1 MTIRKI
7 VKIDEDLCD
16 GCGECVPSCAE
27 GAIQIIDGKAKL
39 VSEVYCDGLGA
50 CLGECPQ
57 GAISLEEREAEIFD
71 EAAVEKHLAKKE
83 EMRPPMEIP
92 CGCPGSGVQSFD
104 PKAGPGL
111 APMASQSAL
120 SQWPV
125 QLMLVPPEAQFLKQA
140 DLLICADCVPFCVPD
155 FHSRYLAGRAVVVAC
170 PKLDNLDFYK
180 EKLKQ
185 ILAEARPTSITVL
198 RMEVPC
204 CGGIVQAVVEA
215 RNEVLPNMPV
225 VIHNH
230 GVQSGSQ
237 REVSAAKSA

>member
-1 MTIRKI
+1 MTLRKI

-27 GAIQIIDGKAKL
+27 GAIQVIDGKAKL

-57 GAISLEEREAEIFD
+57 DAISLEEREADEFD
-71 EAAVEKHLAKKE
+71 EAAVEKHLAKKNE
-83 EMRPPMEIP
+83 PSPPVDVP
-92 CGCPGSGVQSFD
+92 CGCPGSAMQSFG
-104 PKAGPGL
+104 PKAEPGL
-111 APMASQSAL
+111 APVQSQSAL

-125 QLMLVPPEAQFLKQA
+125 QLMLVPPGAPFLKQA

-155 FHSRYLAGRAVVVAC
+155 FHSRYLAGRAVLVAC

-185 ILAEARPTSITVL
+185 IFAEAQPTSITVL

-204 CGGIVQAVVEA
+204 CGGIVQAVIEA